1 MRLPSFRFIE
11 NFYVQSKH
19 GLKFEGMNLN
29 IGDEVEVSNMQ
40 PCTVRR
46 LYNSCLIGNADQ
58 VRRHCQKIGI
68 HILSRFERSEGLEGK
83 DVSVN
88 ENSTTG
94 LKSTEFKKA
103 KK

>member
-11 NFYVQSKH
+11 KFYVQSKH
-19 GLKFEGMNLN
+19 GLKFEEMNLN

-68 HILSRFERSEGLEGK
+68 HILGKFERNESLEGK
-83 DVSVN
+83 DIKKDD
-88 ENSTTG
+88 NSTTS
-94 LKSTEFKKA
+94 LKNTEFKKA